1 MRTNTV
7 GATYLLVGVILAAFV
22 FISAMV
28 ARRPDRLTILVGVTL
43 LAVAFFI
50 LPTRVHERYLYP
62 FFALGAIL
70 AAVSR
75 RWLVTYVVLSVA
87 TFLNMYV
94 VVTTLYP
101 GNPAVTDWLGI
112 GGWIRSSMGV
122 TINRPP
128 RDGHMAFVRS
138 PDLIS
143 IELLQKGDP
152 LAPVE
157 PWKSMQ
163 NSGSW

>member
-1 MRTNTV
+1 
-7 GATYLLVGVILAAFV
+7 
-22 FISAMV
+22 MV

-70 AAVSR
+70 AAISP
-75 RWLVTYVVLSVA
+75 RWLLAYVVLSAA

-112 GGWIRSSMGV
+112 GEVDPELDRGHGHRPGECRRRILGV
-122 TINRPP
+122 PP
-128 RDGHMAFVRS
+128 DPAGGHGIARGCARDLGRRA
-138 PDLIS
+138 
-143 IELLQKGDP
+143 
-152 LAPVE
+152 
-157 PWKSMQ
+157 
-163 NSGSW
+163 